1 MAVGAKPRVPLTLV
15 EYPEHDQS
23 KSFHSGLLRIPE
35 RRTSVVSEFR
45 IRPRAGSERLIIV
58 MLNLRLSGERSE
70 VSIRDVVLAALV
82 FQAGPY

>member
-1 MAVGAKPRVPLTLV
+1 MLDFFGVRILYAKPRVPLTLV

-58 MLNLRLSGERSE
+58 MLIFGSGE
-70 VSIRDVVLAALV
+70 LAMSND
-82 FQAGPY
+82 QI